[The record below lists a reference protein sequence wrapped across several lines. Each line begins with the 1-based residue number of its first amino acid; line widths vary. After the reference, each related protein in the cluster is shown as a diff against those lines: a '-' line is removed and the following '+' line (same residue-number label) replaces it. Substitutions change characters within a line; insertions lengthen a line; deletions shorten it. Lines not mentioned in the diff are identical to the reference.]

1 MISRQDDDVIFD
13 WRLTCQHGEITTL
26 MDGFNGVLQSDGY
39 DGYARYAVHSP
50 QVIRVACF
58 AHARRKFNDALE
70 M

>member
-1 MISRQDDDVIFD
+1 
-13 WRLTCQHGEITTL
+13 